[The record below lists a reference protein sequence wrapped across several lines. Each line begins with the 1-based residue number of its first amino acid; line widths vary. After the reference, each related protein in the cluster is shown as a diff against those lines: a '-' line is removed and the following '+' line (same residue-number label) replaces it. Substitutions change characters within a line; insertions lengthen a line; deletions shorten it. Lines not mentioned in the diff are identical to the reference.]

1 MLCTMPFASTE
12 QSVGAQLGKAAA
24 HKQAVLR
31 DQIGTADPFQEAS
44 DQNLGCGDRRYGL
57 AFIAAVF
64 SIISLYF
71 GSAKNEIG
79 SMDLL

>member
-24 HKQAVLR
+24 HKQVVLR
-31 DQIGTADPFQEAS
+31 DQIGTADPFEEES

-57 AFIAAVF
+57 AFVAAF
-64 SIISLYF
+64 FNYF
-71 GSAKNEIG
+71 TIFWQREK
-79 SMDLL
+79 